1 MHKIVKMAVLSALL
15 SASALAQG
23 TVKVGF
29 VSTLSGPGS
38 GLGVDAR
45 DGFNLALKHLGNKFG
60 GLPVE
65 VSFSDDQQ
73 NADVARQAVEKAI
86 KRDKVDFVT
95 GIIFSNLMLAVGDTV
110 FDSKTPY
117 ISLNAGPSQYAGAG
131 CNPYFYN
138 VAWQNDN
145 LHEAMGKYVNSRKFS
160 DVYILAPNYPA
171 GKDALTGFKRFF
183 KGKIAAEVYTKV
195 NQLDFAA
202 EIAQIRAARPKAVY
216 TFQPGGSGIN
226 FIKQY
231 AEAGLLKEIPLFL
244 PGFSA
249 DADVIKAVG
258 PSMVGIFNTSQWTL
272 ELANETNKKFVED
285 FKQTYKRTPSLY
297 AAQGYDAA
305 LLMNEAVKDVKGNL
319 SDGAAL
325 RKALE
330 NTSFMSTHGP
340 FKFGVNHYPIQD
352 IYLRQ
357 VVKKGNE
364 IINRQVGKVFTNHV
378 DAYAKDCKMK

>member
-1 MHKIVKMAVLSALL
+1 MRKILQLAAVTALL
-15 SASALAQG
+15 SSSALAQG
-23 TVKVGF
+23 MVKVGF

-60 GLPVE
+60 GLNVD
-65 VSFSDDQQ
+65 VSFNDDQQ
-73 NADVARQAVEKAI
+73 NADTARQAVEKAI
-86 KRDKVDFVT
+86 KRDKVDFLT

-117 ISLNAGPSQYAGAG
+117 ISLNAGPSQYAGKD

-138 VAWQNDN
+138 VAWQSDN
-145 LHEAMGKYVNSRKFS
+145 LHEAMGKYVQSRKF
-160 DVYILAPNYPA
+160 DGVYLLAPNYPA
-171 GKDALTGFKRFF
+171 GKDALTGFKRFY

-202 EIAQIRAARPKAVY
+202 EIAQIRAARPRAVY

-244 PGFSA
+244 PGFIA

-272 ELANETNKKFVED
+272 ELANDTNKKFVED
-285 FKQTYKRTPSLY
+285 FKQMYKRTPSLY

-305 LLMNEAVKDVKGNL
+305 LLMNEAVKDLKGNL
-319 SDGAAL
+319 SNGDAV

-330 NTSFMSTHGP
+330 NATFTSTHGP
-340 FKFGVNHYPIQD
+340 FRMGANHYPIQD

-357 VVKKGNE
+357 IVKKGND
-364 IINRQVGKVFTNHV
+364 IVNRQVGKVFTNHV
-378 DAYAKDCKMK
+378 DAYAKECKMK